1 MVEIGFE
8 LNQSSVTGLGR
19 CLPALLLITQGEQSV
34 PQENLLPR
42 HTGVSSPPHAPIWR
56 FLTFW
61 KVRASRACVC
71 RSHASSSWA
80 SRSHSPHRSACRP
93 LRNSCRRPSATAA
106 ATACRRCAQHHHAL
120 KHLDSHCQLGT
131 DEADQGWAWPPAPG
145 SSWGLSTTHIAFPA
159 WRVMLHWLDT
169 GRTFLCRGL
178 ALEIP

>member
-1 MVEIGFE
+1 M
-8 LNQSSVTGLGR
+8 SVYVAEGAVLDPLGSVHFALVPAEGLLFLHWR
-19 CLPALLLITQGEQSV
+19 RKWQPTPVFLPGESQRRGSLV
-34 PQENLLPR
+34 GLDKN
-42 HTGVSSPPHAPIWR
+42 TGVG
-56 FLTFW
+56 
-61 KVRASRACVC
+61 
-71 RSHASSSWA
+71 
-80 SRSHSPHRSACRP
+80 SHSLLQGIFPIQG
-93 LRNSCRRPSATAA
+93 LTTAA